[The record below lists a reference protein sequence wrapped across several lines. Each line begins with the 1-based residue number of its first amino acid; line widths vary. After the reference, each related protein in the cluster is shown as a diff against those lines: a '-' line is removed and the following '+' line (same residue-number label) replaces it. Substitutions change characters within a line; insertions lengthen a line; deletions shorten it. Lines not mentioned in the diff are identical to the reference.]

1 MITIEGTEPI
11 KSVERKTS
19 ANGEWAKITF
29 ENGLQYVTWSAS
41 TIEAAEKC
49 MNSSVPLAFIGNVKA
64 REHEG
69 RVYPSLV
76 IDYGRV
82 WGAVSEKKHEK
93 AIAAAK
99 AAGEEDLPF

>member
-1 MITIEGTEPI
+1 MITIEGTELV
-11 KSVERKTS
+11 KSVERKGG

-29 ENGLQYVTWSAS
+29 DNGLVFATWSAS

-49 MNSSVPLAFIGNVKA
+49 MNSSVPLAFIGNMKA

-69 RVYPSLV
+69 RVYPNLV

-82 WGAVSEKKHEK
+82 WGTPSEKQHEK

-99 AAGEEDLPF
+99 AADEEDLPF